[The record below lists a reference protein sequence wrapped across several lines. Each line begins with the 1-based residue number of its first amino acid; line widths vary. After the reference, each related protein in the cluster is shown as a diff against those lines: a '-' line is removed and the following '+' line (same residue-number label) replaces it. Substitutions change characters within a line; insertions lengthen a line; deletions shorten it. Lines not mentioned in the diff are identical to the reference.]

1 MVVVVVIG
9 FVFFNVPIQILLL
22 ISSAYAALIA
32 HRVGLKWKDLEELL
46 HRLSTAMPAIFIILA
61 VGIIVGSWMYSGTV
75 PALIYYG
82 LKFLNP
88 SYLLVSAFI
97 ISAMT
102 SIATGTAW
110 GSASTAGIAL
120 ISIANQLGVPAG
132 MAAGAI
138 IAGAVLVIKCLHYL
152 ILQIWQLL

>member
-1 MVVVVVIG
+1 MEG
-9 FVFFNVPIQILLL
+9 FRRRIT
-22 ISSAYAALIA
+22 
-32 HRVGLKWKDLEELL
+32 
-46 HRLSTAMPAIFIILA
+46 HRLSTAMPALFIILA

-120 ISIANQLGVPAG
+120 ISIANQLV
-132 MAAGAI
+132 
-138 IAGAVLVIKCLHYL
+138 Y
-152 ILQIWQLL
+152 QIQKLLKELSTIYNLNFGYGSHLLSSFYV

>member
-1 MVVVVVIG
+1 
-9 FVFFNVPIQILLL
+9 
-22 ISSAYAALIA
+22 
-32 HRVGLKWKDLEELL
+32 
-46 HRLSTAMPAIFIILA
+46 MPAIFIILA

-120 ISIANQLGVPAG
+120 ISIANQLVCQQVWLLVPC
-132 MAAGAI
+132 
-138 IAGAVLVIKCLHYL
+138 AGAVLVIKCLHYL